1 MADRLRVLVTGARA
15 PVALDLARSFRS
27 AGCEAALADSVRPF
41 AAMLSRPRFE
51 ILRLPPP
58 RRNFLA
64 FRARLRALAGDYDFI
79 VPTCEEVFW
88 LAAAAERDG
97 WADRLFAPSVE
108 RLRRLHSK
116 ASFPAF
122 AREAGAESPATWT
135 IASAEDADLVP
146 LAASELVLKPEF
158 SRFGSKTLVA
168 PQLGAAAAAAASAAS
183 RWVAQERLYGEELC
197 VWSAIRGGRLVA
209 CIVYRPVLRHGRS
222 AAYAFEAVDSPA
234 IASMARR
241 IGAAVGGD
249 GQLSYDVIVQRDG
262 RIAPIECNPRT
273 VSGVH
278 LLDGS
283 PALARAILGH
293 CDLTP
298 PRAGTVRYLSPAMA
312 LMGVPSAL
320 AGGAFG
326 RLRSVWRKGQ
336 DCVGRPGDR
345 LPVAGVLLDA
355 ARFALIGAAR
365 LRGPTG
371 ETTDDIEW
379 NGEAFE

>member
-1 MADRLRVLVTGARA
+1 MADRVLVTGARA

-27 AGCEAALADSVRPF
+27 AGCEVALADSVRPF
-41 AAMLSRPRFE
+41 AASLSRPRFE

-58 RRNFLA
+58 RRNFEA
-64 FRARLRALAGDYDFI
+64 FRARLRALAGAYDLI

-108 RLRRLHSK
+108 RLRTLHSK
-116 ASFPAF
+116 GSFPAF
-122 AREAGAESPATWT
+122 AREAGADSPATWT
-135 IASAEDADLVP
+135 IASAGDADLVP
-146 LAASELVLKPEF
+146 LAPSELVLKPEF
-158 SRFGSKTLVA
+158 SRFGSKTIVGPKA
-168 PQLGAAAAAAASAAS
+168 GAAAVPTPSVAS
-183 RWVAQERLYGEELC
+183 RWVAQERVYGEELC

-234 IASMARR
+234 IVAMARR
-241 IGAAVGGD
+241 IGRAVGGG

-262 RIAPIECNPRT
+262 RVVPIECNPRT

-283 PALARAILGH
+283 PALASAILGD
-293 CDLTP
+293 CELAP
-298 PRAGTVRYLSPAMA
+298 PAAGTVRYLSPAMA

-320 AGGAFG
+320 AGGTFE
-326 RLRSVWRKGQ
+326 RLRSVWRNGQ

-355 ARFALIGAAR
+355 ARFALMAAAR